1 MPDLHARLFSATPLG
16 AELSAEEEKFLR
28 SSMRQVRYR
37 ENKLLV
43 AGDSLC
49 DEVLILQQGAMR
61 VFKVSEEGREVTLYR
76 LSAGDTCLMTVS
88 CLAGAAGLD
97 ANVEI
102 EAGTEVI
109 SIPGLVFQSLLEN
122 NPALH
127 RYMMQKAFLRLN
139 QVMRVVELVTF
150 ASSRARIALYLQ
162 EAKLRQGKPR
172 LKLTQEQIALEV
184 GTARE
189 VVSRVLGEF
198 ADVGVVALSRGTI
211 ELIDEN
217 LLEDMAVQ

>member
-1 MPDLHARLFSATPLG
+1 MQDLLARVFSETPLAG
-16 AELSAEEEKFLR
+16 RLSFEEEKLFR
-28 SSMRQVRYR
+28 QHMRLTRYR

-43 AGDSLC
+43 PSDANC
-49 DEVLILQQGAMR
+49 DEVLIVQKGAIR
-61 VFKVSEEGREVTLYR
+61 VYKVSEEGREVTLYR
-76 LSAGDTCLMTVS
+76 LSSGDTCLMTVS
-88 CLAGAAGLD
+88 CLAGVEGLE

-102 EAGTEVI
+102 EADTEIV
-109 SIPGLVFQSLLEN
+109 SIPGSVFQSLLDQ

-150 ASSRARIALYLQ
+150 SSIRERVALYLH
-162 EAKLRQGKPR
+162 EAKARQGTSTLR
-172 LKLTQEQIALEV
+172 LTQEQVALEV

-198 ADVGVVALSRGTI
+198 ADEGLVALSRGTI
-211 ELIDEN
+211 QLLDEKLLKN
-217 LLEDMAVQ
+217 LVTE

>member
-1 MPDLHARLFSATPLG
+1 MPDVHTHLFSATPL
-16 AELSAEEEKFLR
+16 ATKLSAEDEKFLR

-43 AGDSLC
+43 AGDAVC
-49 DEVLILQQGAMR
+49 DEVLIVQQGAIR

-88 CLAGAAGLD
+88 CLAGAEDLD
-97 ANVEI
+97 ANIEI
-102 EAGTEVI
+102 EAGTEVV
-109 SIPGLVFQSLLEN
+109 SIPGRVFQSLLDN

-150 ASSRARIALYLQ
+150 ASIRARIALYLQ
-162 EAKLRQGKPR
+162 EAKLRQGRPR

-189 VVSRVLGEF
+189 VVSRVLGDF
-198 ADVGVVALSRGTI
+198 AELGLVALSRGTI
-211 ELIDEN
+211 ELIDEK
-217 LLEDMAVQ
+217 LLKDMTVG